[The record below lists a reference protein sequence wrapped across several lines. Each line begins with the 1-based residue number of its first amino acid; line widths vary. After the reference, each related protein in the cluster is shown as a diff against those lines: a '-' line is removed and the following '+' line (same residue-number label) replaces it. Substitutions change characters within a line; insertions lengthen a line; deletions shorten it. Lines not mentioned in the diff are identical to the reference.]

1 MKRDWGE
8 LALRKIRKIK
18 YSRLFIIIIFAY
30 ILLQISI
37 NIIGKN
43 IDTLVIESDTVEL
56 KVSAK
61 GLIIRDEYLIR
72 SNQSGIIKSMVN
84 NGEKLKK
91 GDALAAIYSNSK
103 NLEENKS
110 KIVQLNKEIDE
121 LETEYENSKSDIS
134 KELINVKIKNKKE
147 QRVVL
152 NDENNKN
159 INYLNITTSG
169 VVSTKYDGYE
179 DIYTLDKLENLTSKD
194 IEDAENNYKEL
205 DIENTSIKESEV
217 VARIIQSDYSYI
229 AICTKDDDIFEDNQ
243 KVEIV
248 FDSEN
253 IQGNVEKIYRNG
265 NDNVVIFK
273 ISNQNVEIYDTRVK
287 EFDIIYKQIDGLK
300 VPKQSVKEK
309 NDQKGVYV
317 LNQETKK
324 VDFIELK
331 NIQYEDDEF
340 IFIDYYKNQK
350 EGIKTID
357 IYDEIILK
365 PNSINKNIK
374 ISRW

>member
-43 IDTLVIESDTVEL
+43 IDTLVIESETVEL

-72 SNQSGIIKSMVN
+72 SNQNGIIKSMVN

-229 AICTKDDDIFEDNQ
+229 AICTKDDDIFEENQ

>member
-43 IDTLVIESDTVEL
+43 IDTLVIESETVEL

-72 SNQSGIIKSMVN
+72 SNQNGIIKSMVN

>member
-1 MKRDWGE
+1 MRRDWGE

-43 IDTLVIESDTVEL
+43 IDTLVIESETVEL

-84 NGEKLKK
+84 SGEKLKK

-229 AICTKDDDIFEDNQ
+229 AICTKDNNIFEDNQ

>member
-1 MKRDWGE
+1 MKRDWRE
-8 LALRKIRKIK
+8 LALRKIRNIK

-43 IDTLVIESDTVEL
+43 IDTLAIERETLEL
-56 KVSAK
+56 KVSEK
-61 GLIIRDEYLIR
+61 GLIIRDEYLIK
-72 SNQSGIIKSMVN
+72 SNQSGIIKSMAN

-91 GDALAAIYSNSK
+91 GDALAAIYSSK

-110 KIVQLNKEIDE
+110 KIVQLNKEIEE
-121 LETEYENSKSDIS
+121 LEAEYRDSKSGIS

-147 QRVVL
+147 QRIVL
-152 NDENNKN
+152 NDENKKN
-159 INYLNITTSG
+159 VHYLNMTTSG
-169 VVSTKYDGYE
+169 VVSNKYDGYE
-179 DIYTLDKLENLTSKD
+179 EIYTLDKLANLTSKD

-205 DIENTSIKESEV
+205 NIENTSIKESEV

-229 AICTKDDDIFEDNQ
+229 VICSEEDIFEENQ

-300 VPKQSVKEK
+300 VPKQSVEEK

-317 LNQETKK
+317 LNQETGK

-331 NIQYEDDEF
+331 NIQYEDDKF

>member
-1 MKRDWGE
+1 MRRDWGE

-43 IDTLVIESDTVEL
+43 IDTLVIESETVEL

-229 AICTKDDDIFEDNQ
+229 AICTKDDDIFEENQ

-253 IQGNVEKIYRNG
+253 IQGNVEKVYRNG
-265 NDNVVIFK
+265 NNNVVIFK

>member
-1 MKRDWGE
+1 MRRDWGE

-43 IDTLVIESDTVEL
+43 IDTLVIESETVEL

-229 AICTKDDDIFEDNQ
+229 AICTKDDDIFEENQ

>member
-43 IDTLVIESDTVEL
+43 IDTLVIESETVEL

>member
-1 MKRDWGE
+1 MRIDWGE

-43 IDTLVIESDTVEL
+43 IDTLVIESETVEL

-61 GLIIRDEYLIR
+61 GLIIRDEYLIK

-103 NLEENKS
+103 DLEENKS

-229 AICTKDDDIFEDNQ
+229 AICTKDDDIFEENQ

-248 FDSEN
+248 FNSEN

>member
-8 LALRKIRKIK
+8 LALRKIRKKK

-43 IDTLVIESDTVEL
+43 IDTLVIESETVEL